1 MTKLVWDQSG
11 DRLFETGVSNGVLY
25 VRNSA
30 GGYPLGVPWNGLTA
44 VTESPS
50 GAEATPLYADNIK
63 YLSLMYIPTKNQ
75 ITSRKLRAFK
85 PIFKLK
91 SKICS

>member
-1 MTKLVWDQSG
+1 MPKLVWDQSG

-30 GGYPLGVPWNGLTA
+30 GEYPLGVPWNGLTA

-50 GAEATPLYADNIK
+50 
-63 YLSLMYIPTKNQ
+63 
-75 ITSRKLRAFK
+75 
-85 PIFKLK
+85 
-91 SKICS
+91 